1 MANTQRINWEP
12 IESDYVQGM
21 QQETEDGELIHIYPS
36 YDKLADKYKI
46 NKTSIALRSSR
57 DEWIKK
63 REIYQLKV
71 KEARKEN
78 SLRAV
83 MNDSAAIDYYNISI
97 LKNIQLLLTAYLT
110 PYLAMLDRD
119 TKELIDE
126 EGNAVR
132 LNIRE
137 LKDVV
142 ATVETIHKTSR
153 QIYGEPINAD
163 DLRKEL
169 NALVENKSG
178 NSDAQ
183 LEHKIKAKIKELEK
197 MENRSR
203 LVKRKKEIEQQVR
216 AEELAASNARDVTP
230 PDDADL
236 TVVRGN

>member
-1 MANTQRINWEP
+1 MANTQRINWDV
-12 IESDYVQGM
+12 IEGDYVQGI
-21 QQETEDGELIHIYPS
+21 QIESDEGELQHIYPS
-36 YDKLADKYKI
+36 YDTLATKYNI
-46 NKTSIALRSSR
+46 HKTTIAVRSSR

-63 REIYQLKV
+63 REIYQLKI

-119 TKELIDE
+119 TKELIDQD
-126 EGNAVR
+126 GNNVR
-132 LNIRE
+132 LNVRE
-137 LKDVV
+137 LKDIVS
-142 ATVETIHKTSR
+142 TVEVIHKTSR

-178 NSDAQ
+178 NSDGQ
-183 LEHKIKAKIKELEK
+183 LENKIKTKIKELEK

-216 AEELAASNARDVTP
+216 AEELAADNARDVTP
-230 PDDADL
+230 TGEGAGD
-236 TVVRGN
+236 V